1 MIDFAIE
8 ENYQEE
14 TPMHAEHLNKTD
26 LTRRPQFG
34 PFRIRPNTL
43 DINAAQR
50 HSLHIIVHVRSFWW
64 HEFI

>member
-1 MIDFAIE
+1 MIDFPIE

-14 TPMHAEHLNKTD
+14 TPMHAEYLNKTH

-50 HSLHIIVHVRSFWW
+50 HSLHI
-64 HEFI
+64 